1 MTEATKNKVVATKK
15 KAANATNERVI
26 NGVKISDES
35 KCEYVDNPKRQNSA
49 AGKRYAIYQV
59 AKTVGEYFKL
69 FDENDSLNR
78 KFALP
83 DLRHDTAKGFVSF
96 E

>member
-1 MTEATKNKVVATKK
+1 MTEATKKKVVTTKK
-15 KAANATNERVI
+15 EVVKTNERVI

-35 KCEYVDNPKRQNSA
+35 KCEYVANPKRQNSE

-59 AKTVGEYFKL
+59 AKTVSEYFEL
-69 FDENDSLNR
+69 FEENDSLNR

-83 DLRHDTAKGFVSF
+83 DLRHDTSKGFVSF
-96 E
+96 K